1 MRALPKLSLTDDTLS
16 FIVSRDR
23 QILSKAYLR
32 KIYEEWSEIIL
43 RNIVLP
49 GVTVELGAANP
60 VTRRILAQVNA
71 IGLDI
76 LPNPTL
82 DVRAD
87 ATQMPFVS
95 DSIANLVATDT
106 FHHLPDA
113 EPFLAEVSRVLIG
126 GETDS
131 D

>member
-82 DVRAD
+82 DVRG
-87 ATQMPFVS
+87 MR
-95 DSIANLVATDT
+95 
-106 FHHLPDA
+106 HKCHL
-113 EPFLAEVSRVLIG
+113 
-126 GETDS
+126 
-131 D
+131 